1 VPTQTTPMSEIL
13 HGPAYRIETERTV
26 LRCYEPRDAAPL
38 KSAVD
43 ASLDRLLPWLPWAH
57 DEPQTLAAKI
67 ELLRQFRGKFDLGQ
81 DFIYGIFD
89 PAETELLGGTGLHTR
104 VGEGAREIG
113 YWIATGHEGRGLVT
127 ETTAALVRV
136 GFEIEHLA
144 RVEIHCDPANL
155 RSIAIPRRLG
165 FHHDGTL
172 RQRIPQRHGPPT
184 DRMIW
189 TLLADEYTASPCSA
203 APVRAFDAIGRAI
216 LGPPAVKAPKG
227 RSAFR

>member
-1 VPTQTTPMSEIL
+1 MSEIL

-26 LRCYEPRDAAPL
+26 MRCFEPRDAALL
-38 KSAVD
+38 KTAVD
-43 ASLDRLLPWLPWAH
+43 ASLDRLARWLPWAQE
-57 DEPQTLAAKI
+57 EPQTLDAKV

-81 DFIYGIFD
+81 DYFYGIFD
-89 PAETELLGGTGLHTR
+89 RKESEILGGTGFHAR

-113 YWIATGHEGRGLVT
+113 YWIATPHEGRGLIQ

-144 RVEIHCDPANL
+144 RVDIHCDPENV
-155 RSIAIPRRLG
+155 RSAAIPRKLG

-172 RQRIPQRHGPPT
+172 RQRIPRRNGPPA

-189 TLLADEYTASPCSA
+189 TLLASEYPGSPCASVA
-203 APVRAFDAIGRAI
+203 VRAFDTIGRLI
-216 LGPPAVKAPKG
+216 LEPAPAPKG